1 MNEDQTQMRFR
12 KQKTKEKNG
21 LIGIVKVRTKKRI
34 ID

>member
-1 MNEDQTQMRFR
+1 MNGDPMQMRFR

-34 ID
+34 TD